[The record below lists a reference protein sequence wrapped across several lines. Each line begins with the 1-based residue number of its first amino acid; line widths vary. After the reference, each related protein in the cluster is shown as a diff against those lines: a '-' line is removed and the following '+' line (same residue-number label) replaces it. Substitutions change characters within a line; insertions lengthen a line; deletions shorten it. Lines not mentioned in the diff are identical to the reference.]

1 MTRIFAKLSLGLAF
15 TLIAANC
22 TCWAAEPP
30 AETIRVGI
38 IGLDTSHAPAF
49 TKAMNA
55 DDATGDLAACRVVA
69 AYPHGSA
76 TIETSV
82 SRIPKYTAELRDL
95 GVKITESIDEL
106 LDQVDCVLLET
117 NDGRLHL
124 EQAEQVFA
132 AGKPV
137 FIDKPLAADLR
148 DVLAIEQAAQ
158 KYQASYFSSSSLRY
172 SKTTQAARAGQYG
185 RVTGC
190 AAFSP
195 CALEP
200 THVDLFWYGIHGV
213 ETLFTVMGP
222 GCESVTHVSTDDY
235 ELVTGKWSDGRIGTF
250 RGLRSGKRD
259 YGATIYTDK
268 SIQLLGKYDG
278 YAPLVQQIATYF
290 VTRVEP
296 IDRAETIEI
305 YAFMQAAAAS
315 QSAGGNPVKLADV
328 MPRK

>member
-1 MTRIFAKLSLGLAF
+1 MLRFLATRFLGLAF
-15 TLIAANC
+15 ALVAVTC
-22 TCWAAEPP
+22 TCLAAEPP
-30 AETIRVGI
+30 AKIIRVGI

-49 TKAMNA
+49 TKAMNSA
-55 DDATGDLAACRVVA
+55 DATGDLAACKVVA

-76 TIETSV
+76 TIESSA
-82 SRIPKYTAELRDL
+82 SRIPKFTAELRGL

-106 LDQVDCVLLET
+106 LGQVDCVLLET

-132 AGKPV
+132 SGKLV
-137 FIDKPLAADLR
+137 FIDKPLAANLS

-158 KYQASYFSSSSLRY
+158 KHKASYFSSSSLRY
-172 SKTTQAARAGQYG
+172 SKTTQAARAGEYG

-195 CALEP
+195 CSLEP

-222 GCESVTHVSTDDY
+222 GCESVTHMSTDDY

-250 RGLRSGKRD
+250 RGLRSGKST
-259 YGATIYTDK
+259 YGATIFTDR

-278 YAPLVQQIATYF
+278 YTPLVQQIATYF
-290 VTRVEP
+290 VTGVEP
-296 IDRAETIEI
+296 IARAETIEI
-305 YAFMQAAAAS
+305 YAFMQAASAS
-315 QSAGGNPVKLADV
+315 KSAGGAPVDLADV
-328 MPRK
+328 MQAK